1 MNSVE
6 FLTVN
11 EFEKLKSNLELT
23 EQERFILEH
32 MRRNDLT
39 NEGMALELNIS
50 SHKFKQ
56 IKASLK
62 MKIYKQACK

>member
-6 FLTVN
+6 FLTAN

-50 SHKFKQ
+50 LHKFKQ

-62 MKIYKQACK
+62 MKIYKRACK